1 MKRFFLLLLLCCS
14 LPMATMAKSPKD
26 SYYFQRA
33 VEAME
38 SGDNE
43 TAIRYLSEEL
53 DQHPTNGYAHTMVA
67 YMLRVGQLWQ
77 HPGVRAESPETSA

>member
-43 TAIRYLSEEL
+43 TAIRYLSEEAWTSTP
-53 DQHPTNGYAHTMVA
+53 PTVMPI
-67 YMLRVGQLWQ
+67 RW
-77 HPGVRAESPETSA
+77 